1 MLVQSIIFFYSRS
14 QRKAGQGLFTSA
26 RTLLAILRLS
36 TSLARLRLVDVVE
49 KDDVKEAMRLMEY
62 SKTSMK
68 DDDTNRQV
76 TRVIDR
82 IYQDIIK
89 LKQEGQ
95 KSMKVSDIKDR

>member
-1 MLVQSIIFFYSRS
+1 M
-14 QRKAGQGLFTSA
+14 
-26 RTLLAILRLS
+26 LAILRLS
-36 TSLARLRLVDVVE
+36 TALARLRLVDVVE

-68 DDDTNRQV
+68 DDETNRAV

-89 LKQEGQ
+89 LKQDGQ
-95 KSMKVSDIKDR
+95 KSMKVSDIQER